1 MIPKLFVPMIFVSLF
16 AILALALQPSA
27 ARQEYPAIGGSG
39 DTQAPSECRHGHYV
53 IGFKGR
59 VGDWIDQ
66 ISFECGALQPDG
78 SLIPDP
84 PGQAFGGN
92 GGSPA
97 EITCPPRSVMNKFL
111 IKSTEDDR
119 MVGAVEA
126 LCVDVKSGAVTD
138 TIRFGGTLPVP
149 THSIFD
155 VGDKPNHIQN
165 QECRAG
171 EALTGFQVNYGKH
184 VNALGAIC
192 DTLHLP
198 APPPSSVVLAPTTPP
213 QPPAVL
219 KRTGHGRP
227 RTPDGPGPFVG
238 VWNTQTS
245 QHAHFR
251 VTFSVSNGVLVGKF
265 ENLDNSPQ
273 YNGTLTQKPGTEIK
287 DGNLAY
293 TYVQPATKGSGTGLF
308 MIVDGD
314 TLVGQIVTNDNP
326 PLKVPWH
333 GNKVGAPPA
342 GAR

>member
-1 MIPKLFVPMIFVSLF
+1 M
-16 AILALALQPSA
+16 LALSPSS

-53 IGFKGR
+53 TGFKGR

-78 SLIPDP
+78 SLLSDP

-97 EITCPPRSVMNKFL
+97 EITCPPRSVMSTLL

-119 MVGAVEA
+119 MVGVVEA
-126 LCVDVKSGAVTD
+126 LCVDVKSRAVTD

-149 THSIFD
+149 THSIFS
-155 VGDKPNHIQN
+155 VGDVTHHIQN
-165 QECRAG
+165 QECRTG

-192 DTLHLP
+192 DALRLP

-213 QPPAVL
+213 QPPPVL
-219 KRTGHGRP
+219 KRTGEAEGAAA
-227 RTPDGPGPFVG
+227 TPHDPSPTGPNAFIG
-238 VWNTQTS
+238 VWDTHTGQN
-245 QHAHFR
+245 AHFR
-251 VTFSVSNGVLVGKF
+251 LTFSDSNGVLIGKF

-273 YNGTLTQKPGTEIK
+273 YNGTLTQKPGTTVTGE
-287 DGNLAY
+287 LSY
-293 TYVQPATKGSGTGLF
+293 TYVQPTTKGSGSGEF
-308 MIVDGD
+308 IVENSGK
-314 TLVGQIVTNDNP
+314 LIGKIVSSDNP
-326 PLKVPWH
+326 PVTTGWT
-333 GNKVGAPPA
+333 GNRVSAPS
-342 GAR
+342 GSDVK